1 MNKQAFPQR
10 KPTRLKGYDYGSVGI
25 YFVTVCTHKKQHL
38 FGKIINQKM
47 CLNGIGHIV
56 EQEITNIESR
66 YANIKIHNFVVM
78 PNHIHFLMEI
88 VNPTERINPFP
99 TIKRYDISNVIGKF
113 KAGVT
118 RTVGNAF
125 MHSVSL
131 PIWQRSFHD
140 HIIRGDED
148 YGGIWNTLQPIPG
161 NGNPIVFIPNKTIS
175 CRGGVSPPV

>member
-1 MNKQAFPQR
+1 MNNQERPNR

-25 YFVTVCTHKKQHL
+25 YFITVCTHKKQHL
-38 FGKIINQKM
+38 LGRIKNQTM
-47 CLNGIGHIV
+47 YLSDIGCIV
-56 EQEITNIESR
+56 EREIANIENR
-66 YANIKIHNFVVM
+66 YSNIKIHNFVVM
-78 PNHIHFLMEI
+78 PNHIHFLIEI

-99 TIKRYDISNVIGKF
+99 TIKQYDISNVMGKF

-148 YGGIWNTLQPIPG
+148 YEKIWEYIET
-161 NGNPIVFIPNKTIS
+161 NPCKWESDCFYTE
-175 CRGGVSPPV
+175 